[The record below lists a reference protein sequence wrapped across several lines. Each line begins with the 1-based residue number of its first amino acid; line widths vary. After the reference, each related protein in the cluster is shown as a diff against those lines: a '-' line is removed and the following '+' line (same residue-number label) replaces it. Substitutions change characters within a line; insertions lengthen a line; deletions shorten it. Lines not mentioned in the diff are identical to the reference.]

1 MVLGIVGM
9 QGFNLADTYFV
20 GRLGTPELA
29 AISFTFPVVFVIA
42 GLALGLG
49 MGTSAVVS
57 RAIGEGDRGKT
68 ARLATDG
75 LALALLVVAV
85 LVVCG
90 LFTIEPLFT
99 ALGAEGE
106 VLSLVQRYM
115 SIWYIGMIFVVV
127 PMVGNNAIRATGD
140 TLTPS
145 LIMLVAVAM
154 NFILD
159 PLLIFGIGPFPRL
172 EIAGAALATVCS
184 RAVTFTVALWV
195 LSRRERMIT
204 LRFPGLRAVWESW
217 RRILFI
223 GVPVSLS
230 NILIPVGIGVITRL
244 VSAYGP
250 AAVAAFGVATRV
262 ETLSL
267 TVIMALRSV
276 MPPFVGQNWGAF
288 RFERLRRGVRLANR
302 FAFLWGIGAAAALA
316 FLARPIAEAFN
327 EDPVVIE
334 RIVLYLWI
342 VPASYGFRGI
352 LLLSS
357 TSLSVLDR
365 PVDGAATS
373 LLQVFGLYV
382 PLALAGS
389 HLIGLSGIFWAG
401 SVSNVVAGVVAAV
414 WLGRIVAQ
422 RTRES
427 GWEAHP

>member
-1 MVLGIVGM
+1 MVFGIVGM

-20 GRLGTPELA
+20 GRLGTNELA

-57 RAIGEGDRGKT
+57 RAIGEGDRDKT
-68 ARLATDG
+68 TRLATDG
-75 LALALLVVAV
+75 LVLALLIVAV
-85 LVVCG
+85 LVTIG
-90 LFTIEPLFT
+90 LLTIDPLFR
-99 ALGAEGE
+99 ALGAGGD
-106 VLSLVQRYM
+106 VLPLVRRYM
-115 SIWYIGMIFVVV
+115 SIWYFGMIFVVV

-145 LIMLVAVAM
+145 IIMLIAVGM
-154 NFILD
+154 NFLLD

-184 RAVTFTVALWV
+184 RAVTFSVALWV
-195 LSRRERMIT
+195 LSKRERMIS
-204 LRFPGLRAVWESW
+204 LRFPGLAAVWSSW

-223 GVPVSLS
+223 GVPLSLS

-250 AAVAAFGVATRV
+250 PAVAAFGVATRV

-276 MPPFVGQNWGAF
+276 MSPFVGQNWGAG
-288 RFERLRRGVRLANR
+288 RFGRLRRGIRLANR
-302 FAFLWGIGAAAALA
+302 FAFFWGVGAAVVLA
-316 FLARPIAEAFN
+316 VIARPVAGAFSEN
-327 EDPVVIE
+327 PEVIE
-334 RIVLYLWI
+334 RIIDYLWI

-357 TSLSVLDR
+357 T
-365 PVDGAATS
+365 
-373 LLQVFGLYV
+373 
-382 PLALAGS
+382 
-389 HLIGLSGIFWAG
+389 
-401 SVSNVVAGVVAAV
+401 
-414 WLGRIVAQ
+414 
-422 RTRES
+422 
-427 GWEAHP
+427 